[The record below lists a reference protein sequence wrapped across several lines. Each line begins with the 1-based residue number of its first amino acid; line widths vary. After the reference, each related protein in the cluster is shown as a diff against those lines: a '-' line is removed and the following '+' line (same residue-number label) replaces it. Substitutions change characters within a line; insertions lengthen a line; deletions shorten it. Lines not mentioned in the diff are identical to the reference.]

1 MTITRAGIRPY
12 ANTDAADCCLIV
24 NAAIGEMDGL
34 NEAARELIRR
44 KNTPEQFG
52 AELSRFYT
60 VVYEAQ
66 GRLLGVGSLDGH
78 EIKRFYVRPGTQ
90 GQGVGRALMQALEAE
105 GQQRGIVELQLE
117 ASPSAVRF
125 YKQLGY
131 VLGEPGGFSR
141 GEAEF
146 RYVAMR
152 KTLVLSDEASLRR
165 EPEEGSH
172 LTNRST

>member
-1 MTITRAGIRPY
+1 MTGIRLY
-12 ANTDAADCCLIV
+12 TNVDAAECCLIV

-34 NEAARELIRR
+34 NEAAREFIRR

-52 AELSRFYT
+52 AELSRYYT
-60 VVYEAQ
+60 VVYETQ

-78 EIKRFYVRPGTQ
+78 EIKRVYVLPGTQ

-105 GQQRGIVELQLE
+105 GQRRGIAELQLE

-125 YKQLGY
+125 YEHLRY

-146 RYVAMR
+146 RYVRMR
-152 KTLVLSDEASLRR
+152 KTAVPSGEASLRR
-165 EPEEGSH
+165 
-172 LTNRST
+172 